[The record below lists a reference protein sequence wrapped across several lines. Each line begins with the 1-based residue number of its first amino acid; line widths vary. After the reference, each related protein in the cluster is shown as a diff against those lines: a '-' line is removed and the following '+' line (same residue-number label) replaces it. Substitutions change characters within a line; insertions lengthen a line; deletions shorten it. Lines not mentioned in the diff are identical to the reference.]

1 MYYDSN
7 YSNEGGSALSKFLT
21 TNTYTKP
28 NSHQKMSSRKEKS
41 DRESSPESDD
51 EGGNTFAN
59 DGSFLEMFKRRMEEQ
74 KRQEKTKSELGGA
87 GHASTG
93 KSSTAK
99 TITSA
104 TKPSLSSST
113 EVPKASVNKPYQVVQ
128 NFSMNHI
135 KIIVLIDLM

>member
-1 MYYDSN
+1 
-7 YSNEGGSALSKFLT
+7 
-21 TNTYTKP
+21 
-28 NSHQKMSSRKEKS
+28 MSSRKEKS

-74 KRQEKTKSELGGA
+74 KRQEKAKSELGGA

-128 NFSMNHI
+128 NFTMNHI
-135 KIIVLIDLM
+135 KLSFRFKLCDTFVRTCVNCDMTPAVSPTHHALF

>member
-1 MYYDSN
+1 
-7 YSNEGGSALSKFLT
+7 
-21 TNTYTKP
+21 
-28 NSHQKMSSRKEKS
+28 MSSRKEKS

-74 KRQEKTKSELGGA
+74 KRQEKAKSELGGA

-104 TKPSLSSST
+104 TKPSLSSAT

-135 KIIVLIDLM
+135 KIIRFNVTLLSVRV